1 MYTPNSGVHV
11 RVAGA
16 AGSDVEKVEHVDTLK
31 LLPYFHEMVDY
42 FVARGYQ
49 RDISIRGAPYDWRFA
64 AGTFVYLYPH
74 MN

>member
-16 AGSDVEKVEHVDTLK
+16 AGSAVEKVEHVDTLK
-31 LLPYFHEMVDY
+31 ILPYFHEMVDY

-64 AGTFVYLYPH
+64 AGRFVYLYPH